1 VLVIS
6 PPAVTVTT
14 ISVATAII
22 VSLFFIY
29 VIWLIFDSAAKVR
42 NFFGFERIIG
52 KLFSENEQIRSFL
65 PLSHRV
71 FSLTYIIIFMGKR
84 FF

>member
-6 PPAVTVTT
+6 PPAVAVAT

-29 VIWLIFDSAAKVR
+29 VIWLIIDSAAKVR
-42 NFFGFERIIG
+42 KYFD
-52 KLFSENEQIRSFL
+52 LNE
-65 PLSHRV
+65 
-71 FSLTYIIIFMGKR
+71 
-84 FF
+84 